1 MSTSPGAVTV
11 RILDAACARRGRPL
25 WAVLTDLPGPE
36 RVAAALPASGDASVD
51 NGALTVTAPLEALQA
66 ALASTVDRSLATSVG
81 QAVDAAVDA
90 WLGGPDDLP
99 LGAGHEVLPT
109 GTRTVVQGILNVT
122 PDSFSDGGTFL
133 GDDGDLGPAIAA
145 GLRMAADGADIIDV
159 GGEST
164 RPGAQ
169 PVSEELE
176 LARTVPV
183 VRALAERGV
192 VVSIDTTK
200 ASVARAAVEA
210 GATIVNDVS
219 AGRMDP
225 DLLPTV
231 AGLGVA
237 YVLMHM
243 QGTPRTMQKDP
254 TYTDV
259 VVEVFDDLAAG
270 LCRLEAAGVD
280 RQRVV
285 IDPGIGFGKTREHN
299 LVLLARLRELTSLG
313 RPVLVGASRKSF
325 IGHLTATTD
334 PVDRLE
340 GSLAAATLAVAG
352 GARIV
357 RVHDVA
363 ETVRSVAVADA
374 VRAAGGS

>member
-1 MSTSPGAVTV
+1 
-11 RILDAACARRGRPL
+11 
-25 WAVLTDLPGPE
+25 
-36 RVAAALPASGDASVD
+36 LPASGDASVD